1 MRPFGLETRLL
12 SYAGL
17 GAVMAYGIASIMGSG
32 NVEKGYF
39 LLGYGVAGYLVLTGK
54 VERL

>member
-1 MRPFGLETRLL
+1 METRLL
-12 SYAGL
+12 GYVGL